1 MVCLVCY
8 AKVVFLELH
17 SRNKIFSILKIAKL
31 VLANLTLKIEKT
43 TELKIAI
50 EQIFIEIVY

>member
-8 AKVVFLELH
+8 AKVEFLELH